1 MYARVK
7 FLHINMNSFQALAI
21 YVMVALVPTSAVLD
35 RGMLYPRSSESRS
48 LFNLDGMWNFR
59 VDASP
64 SRNDSF
70 DKKWYLQPLD
80 KTGSVIPMPVPSSY
94 NDITQDKSIRDFVGW
109 AWYDRQFYTPA
120 TWNSQRIVLRF
131 GSAHYYT
138 IVWVNYQEVM
148 RHDGGHLPFEAEVNS
163 YLYFDRVNRV
173 TVAVNNTLTSTTLPP
188 GSITYKADPNMYPP
202 GYFVQDLQMDFFNY
216 AGIHR
221 HVTLYSTPRVY
232 VDDITIVTDIF
243 KENGIVNYTIKT
255 GGPSDQ
261 ISLKV
266 EVVDKDE
273 KVVASS
279 TKNQSSLIVHNA
291 RYWWPYTMNPKMPGY
306 MYTLR
311 VTLVSVN
318 GTDVYRQPFG
328 IRTVRVLG
336 SKLLINQDPFYCLGV
351 NKHEDFD
358 IRGKGLDYA
367 LIAKDFNLMK
377 WLGANCF
384 RTSHYPYAEELMDQ
398 ADQQG
403 IVVIDESPG
412 VGIGKISKAA
422 TKYYKLGKLK
432 CSKRSMENVYFQ
444 ECQKHQPNKRRI
456 KEQVKNRKK
465 KVKKK
470 MKSEF
475 FKRDENFGNVSLAH
489 HLEVMEELVRR
500 DKNRPSVI
508 IWSVANE
515 PATNKPIAE
524 PYFKTVL
531 NHVRSLDLSR
541 PVTFVCNQN
550 FNNDVA
556 IPYVDIILVN
566 RYYGWYSD
574 TGHTELIQRQ
584 LEYDFRQWHQK
595 YAKPMILSEY
605 GADTV
610 PGIHRDPSFVFSEE
624 YQVEFLQ
631 EYHQALDTMRRDFV
645 VGEMVWNFADF
656 MTAQGI
662 TRVLGNRKGI
672 FTRDRQPKMSA
683 HVLRSRYLN
692 IANNTHYSNF
702 EGTLYFVP

>member
-1 MYARVK
+1 MHAGVQ
-7 FLHINMNSFQALAI
+7 FLHKSMNSIEALFI
-21 YVMVALVPTSAVLD
+21 CVMAALVSTSALLD
-35 RGMLYPRSSESRS
+35 QGMLYPRSSESRS

-70 DKKWYLQPLD
+70 EKKWYLKPLD

-94 NDITQDKSIRDFVGW
+94 NDITQDKKIRDFVGW
-109 AWYDRQFYTPA
+109 AWYDREFYTPA
-120 TWNSQRIVLRF
+120 AWNSQRIVLRF
-131 GSAHYYT
+131 GSVHYYT

-148 RHDGGHLPFEAEVNS
+148 RHDGGHLPFEAEINS

-188 GSITYKADPNMYPP
+188 GSITFKVDPNMYPP

-243 KENGIVNYTIKT
+243 KENGIVNYTITT
-255 GGPSDQ
+255 GGPFEP

-291 RYWWPYTMNPKMPGY
+291 KYWWPYTMNPKMPGY

-311 VTLVSVN
+311 VTLVSGN

-328 IRTVRVLG
+328 IRTVHILG
-336 SKLLINQDPFYCLGV
+336 SQLLINRDPFYCLGV

-384 RTSHYPYAEELMDQ
+384 RTSHYPYAEEIMDQ

-412 VGIGKISKAA
+412 VGIGK
-422 TKYYKLGKLK
+422 
-432 CSKRSMENVYFQ
+432 
-444 ECQKHQPNKRRI
+444 
-456 KEQVKNRKK
+456 
-465 KVKKK
+465 
-470 MKSEF
+470 
-475 FKRDENFGNVSLAH
+475 DENFGNVSLSH

-500 DKNRPSVI
+500 DKNHPSVI
-508 IWSVANE
+508 IWSIANE

-524 PYFKTVL
+524 PYFKTIL
-531 NHVRSLDLSR
+531 NHVRSLDQSR
-541 PVTFVCNQN
+541 PVTFVCNQD

-610 PGIHRDPSFVFSEE
+610 PGLHR
-624 YQVEFLQ
+624 
-631 EYHQALDTMRRDFV
+631 
-645 VGEMVWNFADF
+645 
-656 MTAQGI
+656 
-662 TRVLGNRKGI
+662 K
-672 FTRDRQPKMSA
+672 
-683 HVLRSRYLN
+683 
-692 IANNTHYSNF
+692 
-702 EGTLYFVP
+702 

>member
-1 MYARVK
+1 MHAGVQ
-7 FLHINMNSFQALAI
+7 FLHKSMNSIEALFI
-21 YVMVALVPTSAVLD
+21 CVMAALVSTSALLD
-35 RGMLYPRSSESRS
+35 QGMLYPRSSESRS

-70 DKKWYLQPLD
+70 EKKWYLKPLD

-94 NDITQDKSIRDFVGW
+94 NDITQDKKIRDFVGW
-109 AWYDRQFYTPA
+109 AWYDREFYTPA
-120 TWNSQRIVLRF
+120 AWNSQRIVLRF
-131 GSAHYYT
+131 GSVHYYT

-148 RHDGGHLPFEAEVNS
+148 RHDGGHLPFEAEINS

-188 GSITYKADPNMYPP
+188 GSITFKVDPNMYPP

-243 KENGIVNYTIKT
+243 KENGIVNYTITT
-255 GGPSDQ
+255 GGPFEP

-291 RYWWPYTMNPKMPGY
+291 KYWWPYTMNPKMPGY

-311 VTLVSVN
+311 VTLVSGN

-328 IRTVRVLG
+328 IRTVHILG
-336 SKLLINQDPFYCLGV
+336 SQLLINRDPFYCLGV

-384 RTSHYPYAEELMDQ
+384 RTSHYPYAEEIMDQ

-412 VGIGKISKAA
+412 VGIGK
-422 TKYYKLGKLK
+422 
-432 CSKRSMENVYFQ
+432 
-444 ECQKHQPNKRRI
+444 
-456 KEQVKNRKK
+456 
-465 KVKKK
+465 
-470 MKSEF
+470 
-475 FKRDENFGNVSLAH
+475 DENFGNVSLSH

-500 DKNRPSVI
+500 DKNHPSVI
-508 IWSVANE
+508 IWSIANE

-524 PYFKTVL
+524 PYFKTIL
-531 NHVRSLDLSR
+531 NHVRSLDQSR
-541 PVTFVCNQN
+541 PVTFVCNQD

-610 PGIHRDPSFVFSEE
+610 PGLHRDPSFVFSED
-624 YQVEFLQ
+624 YQVEFLK
-631 EYHQALDTMRRDFV
+631 EYHQALDTMRHDFV

-683 HVLRSRYLN
+683 HVLRTRYLS
-692 IANNTHYSNF
+692 IANNTQSTNF
-702 EGTLYFVP
+702 EGTLYVVP